1 MLIPVTHNSQD
12 MINSLDIDTAVNI
25 ISKQAVDIAQ
35 KEGIEVARRRVHEN
49 TADIIRAAKTAGVTG
64 GNAGV
69 YGAYGAP
76 PASLAPGP
84 GGAGA
89 AGVELPATLNFLPL
103 YSMSLMK
110 NVVLRG
116 GNDVRLDERAFFQM
130 MVQNMDVEDTILFI
144 YPRMFSIADMDDGA
158 GRPCDNVDDEQKVA
172 GTYPILFSFLLPSFF
187 IITVIVTLKL
197 TQSLIAPLLL
207 PIQAP
212 STFAYQQQRI

>member
-1 MLIPVTHNSQD
+1 LSASAITVQAALLYTSAEGERRIRVHTMLIPVTHNSQE
-12 MINSLDIDTAVNI
+12 MLNSLDIDTAVNI

-64 GNAGV
+64 GNASV

-76 PASLAPGP
+76 PGTMPNGP
-84 GGAGA
+84 GAT
-89 AGVELPATLNFLPL
+89 GVELPATLNFLPL

-116 GNDVRLDERAFFQM
+116 GTDVRLDERAFFQM

-158 GRPCDNVDDEQKVA
+158 GRPCDNVDDDQKVA
-172 GTYPILFSFLLPSFF
+172 GTAEPICGHPS
-187 IITVIVTLKL
+187 
-197 TQSLIAPLLL
+197 
-207 PIQAP
+207 
-212 STFAYQQQRI
+212 